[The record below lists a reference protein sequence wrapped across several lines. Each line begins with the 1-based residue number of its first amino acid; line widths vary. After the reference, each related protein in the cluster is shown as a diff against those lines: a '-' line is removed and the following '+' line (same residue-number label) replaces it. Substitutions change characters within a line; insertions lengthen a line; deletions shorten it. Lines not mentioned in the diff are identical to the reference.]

1 MFSQQRQHMVCGAV
15 SGVQLTTIRI
25 VRHSVFSVVNSG
37 TALDVVISETYS
49 ERVCAVR
56 SVLKV
61 SVCIVAVSSCTVN
74 DSHNYDASL
83 FVNLRCATRTSF
95 RSYCVL

>member
-61 SVCIVAVSSCTVN
+61 SVCIVAVFRVVSCTV
-74 DSHNYDASL
+74 A
-83 FVNLRCATRTSF
+83 VTATITMPV
-95 RSYCVL
+95 CL